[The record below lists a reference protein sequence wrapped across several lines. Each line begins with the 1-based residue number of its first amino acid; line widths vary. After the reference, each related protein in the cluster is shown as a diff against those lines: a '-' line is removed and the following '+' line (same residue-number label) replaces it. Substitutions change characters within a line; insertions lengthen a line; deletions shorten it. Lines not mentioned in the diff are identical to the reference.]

1 MMPANPETGIRL
13 QVMLDDL
20 AWWSSA
26 LEKARADGE
35 LPPGTFRV
43 RAALAATQA

>member
-1 MMPANPETGIRL
+1 
-13 QVMLDDL
+13 MLDDL

-35 LPPGTFRV
+35 LTLGTLRA
-43 RAALAATQA
+43 RAALAAARS